1 MTAER
6 EKLVLVRD
14 CGWVWGGGAS
24 VSGSEVT
31 GAETELPELSS
42 KMEGSE
48 GDGPSSAHL
57 RVSYLERMKDSI
69 LLKRGT
75 IHQFYREDIREQKLR
90 TGQEG
95 RAPLSNEPPN
105 TN

>member
-1 MTAER
+1 
-6 EKLVLVRD
+6 
-14 CGWVWGGGAS
+14 
-24 VSGSEVT
+24 
-31 GAETELPELSS
+31 
-42 KMEGSE
+42 
-48 GDGPSSAHL
+48 
-57 RVSYLERMKDSI
+57 MKDSI